1 MVSVDSLRSGCQT
14 VNSADRVSVVV
25 PFLNGAAHLA
35 DLFDSLVAQ
44 DYASPWE
51 VLAVDNGSTD
61 DSQRIVRRYEDRLD
75 LNVIDAF
82 ERRTVSFARNV
93 GVQHA
98 RGARVIF
105 IDADDAVDAHYV
117 SAMSAALAL
126 APLVTSRVDSARLN
140 PEWVRDVH
148 GPPWQE
154 SGIGVFFE
162 FLPAAGSNIG
172 IQRDLFE
179 RLGGF
184 PEEFNASADL
194 AFSWNAQLRGGA
206 EIRFVPEAVYFYRFR
221 HSYSSLLRQSA
232 NWGRDTVRLYKR
244 FRADGMPGRS
254 LGVAASDWGRALK
267 VLLPGLTP
275 AARAS
280 AMVATGYCLGRLDGS
295 LRYGVRFL

>member
-1 MVSVDSLRSGCQT
+1 M
-14 VNSADRVSVVV
+14 NSPDRVSVIV
-25 PFLNGAAHLA
+25 PFLNGAAYLA

-61 DSQRIVRRYEDRLD
+61 ESQNIVRRYQHRLD
-75 LNVIDAF
+75 LKILNAF

-93 GVQHA
+93 GVRHA
-98 RGARVIF
+98 TGMRLMF
-105 IDADDAVDAHYV
+105 IDADDAVDAQYV
-117 SAMSAALAL
+117 SAMSRALASW
-126 APLVTSRVDSARLN
+126 PLVTSRVDSARLN

-154 SGIGVFFE
+154 DGVGVFFE

-172 IQRDLFE
+172 IHRELFD

-194 AFSWNAQLRGGA
+194 AFSWNAQLHGGV

-232 NWGRDTVRLYKR
+232 TWGRDTVRLYRR
-244 FRADGMPGRS
+244 FRANGMPGRS

>member
-1 MVSVDSLRSGCQT
+1 M
-14 VNSADRVSVVV
+14 NSADRISVIV
-25 PFLNGAAHLA
+25 PFLNGAAHLT

-61 DSQRIVRRYEDRLD
+61 ESQNIVRRYEQRLD
-75 LNVIDAF
+75 LKILNAF
-82 ERRTVSFARNV
+82 DRRTVSFARNV
-93 GVQHA
+93 GVRHA
-98 RGARVIF
+98 TGMRLIF

-117 SAMSAALAL
+117 SAMSRALGSW
-126 APLVTSRVDSARLN
+126 PLVTSRVDSARLN

-154 SGIGVFFE
+154 DGVGVFFE

-172 IQRDLFE
+172 IHRELFD

-194 AFSWNAQLRGGA
+194 AFSWNAQLHGGV

-232 NWGRDTVRLYKR
+232 TWGRDTVRLYKR

-254 LGVAASDWGRALK
+254 LGVTASDWGRALK

-280 AMVATGYCLGRLDGS
+280 AMVASGYCLGRLHGS
-295 LRYGVRFL
+295 LQYRVRFL